1 MRLAALCSLQHASY
15 DSPATSK
22 LWHRR
27 NSSHTLPGP
36 VYIWIQLLLADP
48 RAVHDGAELPQEL
61 LTSSCSSYCKTTAR
75 MRLLSTL
82 ACALVLQSSLKYAH
96 AAPHNPAAEN
106 AHHNWTLHQEASS
119 DRLNESE
126 FAWVVQTGRKSAEE
140 AVAAVMV
147 TFLQRASKHAGFV
160 AGNVNATEQSRPKMD
175 GCFQCCN

>member
-15 DSPATSK
+15 NSPATSK

-27 NSSHTLPGP
+27 DSSHTLPGP
-36 VYIWIQLLLADP
+36 AYMVQLLLAGP
-48 RAVHDGAELPQEL
+48 RAVHDGTELPQEL
-61 LTSSCSSYCKTTAR
+61 PTSSCSSCCTKTAR

-160 AGNVNATEQSRPKMD
+160 AGNVNATEHSRPINESI
-175 GCFQCCN
+175 QCCT

>member
-1 MRLAALCSLQHASY
+1 
-15 DSPATSK
+15 
-22 LWHRR
+22 
-27 NSSHTLPGP
+27 
-36 VYIWIQLLLADP
+36 
-48 RAVHDGAELPQEL
+48 
-61 LTSSCSSYCKTTAR
+61 

-82 ACALVLQSSLKYAH
+82 ACALVLQSLLKYAH

-106 AHHNWTLHQEASS
+106 AHHNWALHPEASS

-160 AGNVNATEQSRPKMD
+160 AGNVSA
-175 GCFQCCN
+175 